1 MPILEKWEDF
11 MPSKRT
17 FPVFLGIIFMVNAAV
32 LWAGDSASYVDLG
45 FSPDGSIYMFSQYG
59 VKSGVLRPWADLFI
73 VDVARNDFV
82 PEGRISY
89 THDKPIEAGQDG
101 AGALYRV
108 MTKNS
113 GLIERY
119 GLNYPNQGQPLYIA
133 LSGDPAYEGKG
144 ITFRDFTSGI
154 SYRADLVETVN
165 GSGKTARSSFYITL
179 QSVDV
184 DGEVKNYKV
193 GTPHLERPAVFS
205 YRIKKVLVAPSGNSL
220 IFVIEM
226 KRYAENG
233 PDIRY
238 MVEAL
243 RF

>member
-1 MPILEKWEDF
+1 M
-11 MPSKRT
+11 
-17 FPVFLGIIFMVNAAV
+17 FLMVNASV
-32 LWAGDSASYVDLG
+32 LWAGDSASYVDIG
-45 FSPDGSIYMFSQYG
+45 FSPDGSIYMFAQYG
-59 VKSGVLRPWADLFI
+59 VKYGTLRPWADIFI
-73 VDVARNDFV
+73 VDVARNNFV
-82 PEGRISY
+82 SEGRISY

-101 AGALYRV
+101 AGALYRM
-108 MTKNS
+108 MTANS
-113 GLIERY
+113 RLIERY
-119 GLNYPNQGQPLYIA
+119 GLSFPNQGQPLYIA
-133 LSGDPAYEGKG
+133 LNGDPAYEGTG
-144 ITFRDFTSGI
+144 ITFRDFISGI
-154 SYRADLVETVN
+154 SYRADLVETLS
-165 GSGKTARSSFYITL
+165 GSGKTARSSFYIAL

-193 GTPHLERPAVFS
+193 GTPHLERPAVLS

-226 KRYAENG
+226 KCYAESG

>member
-1 MPILEKWEDF
+1 MSFKQ
-11 MPSKRT
+11 T
-17 FPVFLGIIFMVNAAV
+17 FPVLIGIFLMVNASV

-45 FSPDGSIYMFSQYG
+45 FSPDGNIYMFAQYG
-59 VKSGVLRPWADLFI
+59 VKSGTLKSWVDLFI
-73 VDVARNDFV
+73 VDVARNNFV

-101 AGALYRV
+101 TGALYRM
-108 MTKNS
+108 MTRNS

-119 GLNYPNQGQPLYIA
+119 GLSFPNQGQPLYIA
-133 LSGDPAYEGKG
+133 LSGDPAYEGTG

-154 SYRADLVETVN
+154 SYRADLVETVR
-165 GSGKTARSSFYITL
+165 GSGRTARSSFYIML

-193 GTPHLERPAVFS
+193 GTPDIERTSVLS

-226 KRYAENG
+226 KRHAENG